1 MIKWIKNL
9 IKKNKEEMISED
21 QLISYKQ
28 NFTGQKFQWI
38 KTNRPELLGKI
49 VRCRDVQPTDNS
61 AIAIF
66 EDGSKIDVKRLNSDL
81 MMIVGDMQPLSREE
95 VESISGRSSFS
106 SPPPPP
112 PPPPPAGPTGSG
124 PIEIPDELKDYQSTN
139 QTQPEA
145 KPRPP
150 FNPSVKPEPVKNP
163 FEMFNSDYTELILKM
178 NVKIPD
184 KKLLK
189 MMYTNAEN
197 KDEFMNQL
205 ASYIYSMINNN
216 TVVESLESIFVVQSK
231 TKPTSSKPG
240 TPTEEIKLTEVDD

>member
-49 VRCRDVQPTDNS
+49 VRCRDVQPTGHS
-61 AIAIF
+61 AVAIF
-66 EDGSKIDVKRLNSDL
+66 EDGSKIDVKQLNNDL

-95 VESISGRSSFS
+95 VESISGRST
-106 SPPPPP
+106 P

-124 PIEIPDELKDYQSTN
+124 PIEIPDELKEYQSVN
-139 QTQPEA
+139 QSQ
-145 KPRPP
+145 PRPP
-150 FNPSVKPEPVKNP
+150 FNPNVKQEPVKNP
-163 FEMFNSDYTELILKM
+163 FEMFNSDYTEITLKM

-189 MMYTNAEN
+189 MMYSNAEN
-197 KDEFMNQL
+197 KEEFMNQL
-205 ASYIYSMINNN
+205 ASYIYSMINNT
-216 TVVESLESIFVVQSK
+216 TVIESLESIFAVQSK
-231 TKPTSSKPG
+231 TKQTSSKPR
-240 TPTEEIKLTEVDD
+240 TIAEEIKLTEVDD

>member
-49 VRCRDVQPTDNS
+49 VRCRDVQPTGHS
-61 AIAIF
+61 AVAIF
-66 EDGSKIDVKRLNSDL
+66 EDGSKIDVKQLNNDL

-95 VESISGRSSFS
+95 VESISGRSATA

-112 PPPPPAGPTGSG
+112 PVSPTGSG
-124 PIEIPDELKDYQSTN
+124 PIEIPDELKEYQSIN
-139 QTQPEA
+139 QTQSEA

-150 FNPSVKPEPVKNP
+150 FNPNVKQEPVRNP
-163 FEMFNSDYTELILKM
+163 FEMFNSDYTEIILKM

-189 MMYTNAEN
+189 MMYANAEN
-197 KDEFMNQL
+197 KEEFMNQL

-216 TVVESLESIFVVQSK
+216 TVIESLESIFVAPSK
-231 TKPTSSKPG
+231 TKPTSFKPG
-240 TPTEEIKLTEVDD
+240 TPAEEIKLTEVDD